1 MSNNIVLIGF
11 MGSGKTTIGR
21 ELARLKQS
29 VLLDSDSII
38 EVNCGMSVNEIFSK
52 FGEARFRALEVNLC
66 AFMRE
71 NVRNAIIATGGGMP
85 MNYDLRELGSVFYLK
100 APIEALAGRITAD
113 KSRTRPLFR
122 RFDLAAELYER
133 RILHYEKQADY
144 TLNALDS
151 VDIVANRIYDI
162 VRGF

>member
-1 MSNNIVLIGF
+1 MSNNIILIGF

-21 ELARLKQS
+21 EVARLKQT

-38 EVNCGMSVNEIFSK
+38 EANCGMSVNEIFSK
-52 FGEARFRALEVNLC
+52 FGEEKFREMEVNLC
-66 AFMRE
+66 EFIRE
-71 NVRNAIIATGGGMP
+71 NVRNAVISTGGGMP
-85 MNYDLRELGSVFYLK
+85 VNYDMRELGSVFYLQ

-122 RFDLAAELYER
+122 RFDLASELYTR
-133 RILHYEKQADY
+133 RIYHYEKQADY

-151 VDIVANRIYDI
+151 IDALANRIYDI
-162 VRGF
+162 THGF

>member
-1 MSNNIVLIGF
+1 MSNNIILIGF

-21 ELARLKQS
+21 EVARLKQS

-38 EVNCGMSVNEIFSK
+38 EANCGMSVNEIFSK
-52 FGEARFRALEVNLC
+52 FGEEKFREMEVNLC
-66 AFMRE
+66 AFIRE
-71 NVRNAIIATGGGMP
+71 NVRNAVISTGGGMP
-85 MNYDLRELGSVFYLK
+85 VNYDMRELGNVFYLQ

-122 RFDLAAELYER
+122 RFDLASELYTR
-133 RILHYEKQADY
+133 RIYHYEKQADY

-151 VDIVANRIYDI
+151 IDALANRIYDI
-162 VRGF
+162 TRGF